1 MARSQCA
8 TKRALFVTMLAD
20 KTKLEA
26 CLAHLDINYDVIE
39 HPPLHTSLA
48 ADELLLER
56 PGTRLKNLFLRY
68 NEGKRHF
75 LVITAH
81 NKQLDLKA
89 LSKQQG
95 LSRLGFASSERLATY
110 LKVAPGCVSMLA
122 LLNDK
127 QSAVTVWLDQ
137 DIWFGDL
144 FHCHPF
150 ENTQTWILSK
160 PDLEAFFEY
169 TAHQPRVM
177 FLPSK

>member
-1 MARSQCA
+1 
-8 TKRALFVTMLAD
+8 MLAD
-20 KTKLEA
+20 KTKLAE
-26 CLAHLDINYDVIE
+26 LLVDLNITYDAIE

-48 ADELLLER
+48 ADEFMIER
-56 PGTRLKNLFLRY
+56 PGTRLKNLFLRD

-127 QSAVTVWLDQ
+127 QNEVSLWVDQ
-137 DIWFGDL
+137 DIWGGNL

-150 ENTQTWILSK
+150 ENTQTWLLSK
-160 PDLEAFFEY
+160 ADLETFFNH
-169 TAHQPRVM
+169 TKHQPRVV

>member
-1 MARSQCA
+1 
-8 TKRALFVTMLAD
+8 MLAD
-20 KTKLEA
+20 KTKLAE
-26 CLAHLDINYDVIE
+26 LLVDLNITYDAIE

-48 ADELLLER
+48 ADEFMIER
-56 PGTRLKNLFLRY
+56 PGTRLKNLFLRD

-110 LKVAPGCVSMLA
+110 LKVAHGCVSMLA

-127 QSAVTVWLDQ
+127 QNEVSLWVDQ
-137 DIWFGDL
+137 DIWGGNL

-150 ENTQTWILSK
+150 ENTQTWLLSK
-160 PDLEAFFEY
+160 ADLETFFNH
-169 TAHQPRVM
+169 TKHQPRVV

>member
-1 MARSQCA
+1 
-8 TKRALFVTMLAD
+8 MLAD
-20 KTKLEA
+20 KTKLAE
-26 CLAHLDINYDVIE
+26 LLVDLNITYDAIE

-48 ADELLLER
+48 ADEFMIER
-56 PGTRLKNLFLRY
+56 SGTRLKNLFLRD

-127 QSAVTVWLDQ
+127 QNEVSLWVDQ
-137 DIWFGDL
+137 DIWGGNL

-150 ENTQTWILSK
+150 ENTQTWLLSK
-160 PDLEAFFEY
+160 ADLETFFNH
-169 TAHQPRVM
+169 TKHQPRVV

>member
-1 MARSQCA
+1 
-8 TKRALFVTMLAD
+8 MLAD
-20 KTKLEA
+20 KTKLAEL
-26 CLAHLDINYDVIE
+26 LAHLDINYDVIE

-48 ADELLLER
+48 ADEFMIER
-56 PGTRLKNLFLRY
+56 PGTRLKNLFLRD

-75 LVITAH
+75 LAITAH

-127 QSAVTVWLDQ
+127 QNEVSLWVDQ
-137 DIWFGDL
+137 DIWGGDL

-150 ENTQTWILSK
+150 ENTQTWLLSK
-160 PDLEAFFEY
+160 ADLETFFY
-169 TAHQPRVM
+169 HTKHQPRVV

>member
-1 MARSQCA
+1 
-8 TKRALFVTMLAD
+8 MLAD
-20 KTKLEA
+20 KTKLAE
-26 CLAHLDINYDVIE
+26 LLVRLDITYDAIE

-48 ADELLLER
+48 ADEFMIER
-56 PGTRLKNLFLRY
+56 PGTRLKNLFLRD

-127 QSAVTVWLDQ
+127 QNEVSLWVDQ
-137 DIWFGDL
+137 DIWGGDL

-150 ENTQTWILSK
+150 ENTQTWLLSK
-160 PDLEAFFEY
+160 ADLETFFNH
-169 TAHQPRVM
+169 TKHQPRVV

>member
-1 MARSQCA
+1 
-8 TKRALFVTMLAD
+8 MLAD
-20 KTKLEA
+20 KTKLAEL
-26 CLAHLDINYDVIE
+26 LADLDITYDAIE

-48 ADELLLER
+48 ADEFMIER
-56 PGTRLKNLFLRY
+56 PGTRLKNLFLRD

-127 QSAVTVWLDQ
+127 QNEVSLWVDQ
-137 DIWFGDL
+137 DIWGGDL

-150 ENTQTWILSK
+150 ENTQTWLLSK
-160 PDLEAFFEY
+160 ADLETFFNH
-169 TAHQPRVM
+169 TKHQPRVV

>member
-1 MARSQCA
+1 
-8 TKRALFVTMLAD
+8 MLAD
-20 KTKLEA
+20 KTKLAE
-26 CLAHLDINYDVIE
+26 LLVRLDITYDAIE

-48 ADELLLER
+48 ADEFMIKR
-56 PGTRLKNLFLRY
+56 PGTRLKNLFLRD

-127 QSAVTVWLDQ
+127 QNEVSLWVDQ
-137 DIWFGDL
+137 DIWGGDL

-150 ENTQTWILSK
+150 ENTQTWLLSK
-160 PDLEAFFEY
+160 ADLETFFNH
-169 TAHQPRVM
+169 TKHQPRVV

>member
-1 MARSQCA
+1 
-8 TKRALFVTMLAD
+8 MLAD
-20 KTKLEA
+20 KTKLAEL
-26 CLAHLDINYDVIE
+26 LAGLDITYDAIE

-48 ADELLLER
+48 ADEFMIER
-56 PGTRLKNLFLRY
+56 PGTRLKNLFLRD

-127 QSAVTVWLDQ
+127 QNEVSLWVDQ
-137 DIWFGDL
+137 DIWGGDL

-150 ENTQTWILSK
+150 ENTQTWLLSK
-160 PDLEAFFEY
+160 ADLETFFNH
-169 TAHQPRVM
+169 TKHQPRVV

>member
-1 MARSQCA
+1 
-8 TKRALFVTMLAD
+8 MLAD
-20 KTKLEA
+20 KTKLAE
-26 CLAHLDINYDVIE
+26 LLVRLDITYDAIE

-48 ADELLLER
+48 ADEFMIER
-56 PGTRLKNLFLRY
+56 PGTRLKNLFLRD

-95 LSRLGFASSERLATY
+95 LSRLGFASSERLAKY

-127 QSAVTVWLDQ
+127 QNEVSLWVDQ
-137 DIWFGDL
+137 DIWGGDL

-150 ENTQTWILSK
+150 ENTQTWLLSK
-160 PDLEAFFEY
+160 ADLETFFNH
-169 TAHQPRVM
+169 TKHQPRVV

>member
-1 MARSQCA
+1 MY
-8 TKRALFVTMLAD
+8 AD
-20 KTKLEA
+20 KTKLAE
-26 CLAHLDINYDVIE
+26 LLTHLDINYDVIE

-48 ADELLLER
+48 ADEFTIER
-56 PGTRLKNLFLRY
+56 PGTRLKNLFLRD
-68 NEGKRHF
+68 NQGKQHF

-95 LSRLGFASSERLATY
+95 LSRLGFASSERLAKY

-127 QSAVTVWLDQ
+127 QNEVSLWVDQ
-137 DIWFGDL
+137 DIYSGDL

-150 ENTQTWILSK
+150 ENTQTWLLSK
-160 PDLEAFFEY
+160 ADKYIF
-169 TAHQPRVM
+169 
-177 FLPSK
+177 

>member
-1 MARSQCA
+1 
-8 TKRALFVTMLAD
+8 MLAD
-20 KTKLEA
+20 KTKLAEL
-26 CLAHLDINYDVIE
+26 LAHLDIAYDTIE

-48 ADELLLER
+48 ADEFMIER
-56 PGTRLKNLFLRY
+56 PGTRLKNLFLRD

-75 LVITAH
+75 LVITEH

-127 QSAVTVWLDQ
+127 QNEVSLWVDQ
-137 DIWFGDL
+137 DIWGGDL

-150 ENTQTWILSK
+150 ENTQTWLLSK
-160 PDLEAFFEY
+160 ADLETFFNH
-169 TAHQPRVM
+169 TKHQPRVV

>member
-1 MARSQCA
+1 
-8 TKRALFVTMLAD
+8 MLAD
-20 KTKLEA
+20 KAKLAEL
-26 CLAHLDINYDVIE
+26 LAHLDISNDAIE

-48 ADELLLER
+48 ADEFMVER
-56 PGTRLKNLFLRY
+56 PGTRLKNLFLRD
-68 NEGKRHF
+68 NEGKQHF

-81 NKQLDLKA
+81 DKQLDLKV

-95 LSRLGFASSERLATY
+95 LSRLGFASSERLAKY

-127 QSAVTVWLDQ
+127 QNEVSLWVDQ
-137 DIWFGDL
+137 DIWHGEL

-150 ENTQTWILSK
+150 ENTQTWLLNK
-160 PDLEAFFEY
+160 PDLVTFFNY
-169 TAHQPRVM
+169 TKHQPRVV

>member
-1 MARSQCA
+1 
-8 TKRALFVTMLAD
+8 MLAD
-20 KTKLEA
+20 KTKLAEL
-26 CLAHLDINYDVIE
+26 LADLDITYDAID

-48 ADELLLER
+48 ADEFMIER
-56 PGTRLKNLFLRY
+56 PGTRLKNLFLRD

-122 LLNDK
+122 VVNDK
-127 QSAVTVWLDQ
+127 QNEVSLWVDQ
-137 DIWFGDL
+137 DIWGGDL

-150 ENTQTWILSK
+150 ENTQTWLLSK
-160 PDLEAFFEY
+160 ADLETFFNH
-169 TAHQPRVM
+169 TKHQPRVV

>member
-1 MARSQCA
+1 
-8 TKRALFVTMLAD
+8 MLAD
-20 KTKLEA
+20 KTKLAEL
-26 CLAHLDINYDVIE
+26 LAHLDINYDVIE

-48 ADELLLER
+48 ADEFMIER
-56 PGTRLKNLFLRY
+56 PGTRLKNLFLRD

-95 LSRLGFASSERLATY
+95 LSRLGFASSERLAKY

-127 QSAVTVWLDQ
+127 QNEVSLWVDQ
-137 DIWFGDL
+137 DIWHGDL

-150 ENTQTWILSK
+150 ENTQTWLLSK
-160 PDLEAFFEY
+160 ADLEIFFNH
-169 TAHQPRVM
+169 TKHQPRVV

>member
-1 MARSQCA
+1 M
-8 TKRALFVTMLAD
+8 FAD
-20 KTKLEA
+20 KTKLAE
-26 CLAHLDINYDVIE
+26 LLVRLDITYDAIE

-48 ADELLLER
+48 ADEFMIER
-56 PGTRLKNLFLRY
+56 PGTRLKNLFLRD

-127 QSAVTVWLDQ
+127 QNEVSLWVDQ
-137 DIWFGDL
+137 DIWGGDL

-150 ENTQTWILSK
+150 ENTQTWLLSK
-160 PDLEAFFEY
+160 ADLETFFNH
-169 TAHQPRVM
+169 TKHQPRVV